1 MITQE
6 IQKLI
11 SQSLLGLNIE
21 VDTKDIVVEQSN
33 NLENGDYTTNVAMRL
48 ASKAKGNPRE
58 MAQSIMGSL
67 EKTPNIEK
75 VEVAGPGFINFFLS
89 SSYLQNELKEILDM
103 GGVEYLKSGV
113 KDGKKILIEYTDP
126 NPFKMMHVGHL
137 YTNIVGESFSKLQEA
152 TGADVER
159 ANYQGDIGLHVA
171 KTMWGVEKKLKEE
184 GVLFKDIEKLS
195 LFDRVEW
202 LGKAYQL
209 GSEYYDDLEDSD
221 AMKRIQDMN
230 YFLYQICYPSLPQKD
245 FKDFEVLEVGKWY
258 REGREW
264 CLEYFEGIY
273 ELLGT
278 KFDHYFFE
286 SEVGEGGYK
295 MVLENIDNGIFKKD
309 DGAVIYE
316 GDPERGLHTRVFIN
330 QFGIPTY
337 EAKELGLAKS
347 KDSRG
352 EWDESVVITGMEQ
365 APYFKVVFD
374 SLSKLLPKIAKAS
387 RHIPHGL
394 IMLPGMK
401 KMSSRKGEV
410 VGAEDLLGMAKESV
424 VALMNESGKVG
435 SEDIDGIAQKI
446 SMAAIKYAFLRVSV
460 GKNIVFDL
468 SKDIAFDGDTGPYLL
483 YVYTRAVSIIKSCD
497 IKYDSSSCLSDS
509 LESADVKE
517 LVRRIGKAR
526 GVMLNAS
533 ANYSPSTICTYLFE
547 LGQSF
552 NRFYQNVN
560 VLKAE
565 EEDQKFL
572 LALVDATSQIM
583 SAGLNLLGITTV
595 SRM

>member
-309 DGAVIYE
+309 DGAVIDE